1 MTRVKKMVAQRFWGD
16 RGYDDIRF
24 YRHHTMDGFHAV
36 LKFPNGYG
44 VSILTKGYRQFEVA
58 EVRIVGT
65 SWQITEAG
73 VLMYS
78 ASKDEL
84 MELVKKTMEAD
95 SE

>member
-1 MTRVKKMVAQRFWGD
+1 MTRVKKMVAQRFW
-16 RGYDDIRF
+16 
-24 YRHHTMDGFHAV
+24 
-36 LKFPNGYG
+36 
-44 VSILTKGYRQFEVA
+44 
-58 EVRIVGT
+58 
-65 SWQITEAG
+65 EAG